1 MASQSFITS
10 GVPLKA
16 LLILT
21 SPASI
26 KATSAFILS
35 KLSFSSQSFKRG
47 KLELR
52 KPQLGMKAK
61 SYIRLLP
68 CGTPKTLRLKS
79 VDDLFFSSFVL
90 NCNKSAH
97 PSTPKTDSI

>member
-16 LLILT
+16 LVTLT

-26 KATSAFILS
+26 KATSALTLS
-35 KLSFSSQSFKRG
+35 KLSLSSQSFKRG

-68 CGTPKTLRLKS
+68 CVTPKILRLKR
-79 VDDLFFSSFVL
+79 VDDLCFSSFVL
-90 NCNKSAH
+90 Y
-97 PSTPKTDSI
+97 